1 MQIKPSVFFILCFI
15 SLIIFLIS
23 GVLIGQYEIEYSKF
37 LDILKYLLNG
47 EKSQI
52 DPLTWMVIVDLRFP
66 RLICTFIIGALLA
79 VSGAC
84 MQGLFRNPLVEPS
97 LLGVSAGAA
106 TFVVIF
112 LVLGSSIIEKY
123 QILSNISSYLVPII
137 AFSGSLFTVKIVV
150 FLATI
155 NGRTSIGSLL
165 LSGIAINAFCG
176 ALMGMVLYFA
186 NDNQLRS
193 ITFWNLGS
201 FSNIGWFEVY
211 CLFPFFI
218 FGIYFFYKLHSEL
231 NILALGEDQA
241 ISLGIHVEKLTKKI
255 IYLSC
260 LTVGACVSF
269 TGIIGFVGLI
279 IPHLTRFIL
288 GPNFKLL
295 IPGSAFLGGLLLIV
309 SDIGARSMIQGAE
322 LPIGSI
328 TALLGGPFFLY
339 QIFKSSQ
346 ELNL

>member
-1 MQIKPSVFFILCFI
+1 MKINPKIFFILCFFLLFV
-15 SLIIFLIS
+15 SLIMGAF
-23 GVLIGQYEIEYSKF
+23 IGQYEIQY
-37 LDILKYLLNG
+37 LKLLNAFRDF
-47 EKSQI
+47 KI
-52 DPLTWMVIVDLRFP
+52 DSLTWMVIVELRLP
-66 RLICTFIIGALLA
+66 RLICSFLIGALLA

-97 LLGVSAGAA
+97 LLGISAGAA
-106 TFVVIF
+106 TFVVIY
-112 LVLGSSIIEKY
+112 LVFGSVIIAKY
-123 QILSNISSYLVPII
+123 QIFDNISSYLIPIV
-137 AFSGSLFTVKIVV
+137 AFLGSLCTVKLVV
-150 FLATI
+150 SMATI
-155 NGRTSIGSLL
+155 QGRTSIGSLL

-176 ALMGMVLYFA
+176 ALMGMIIYFA
-186 NDNQLRS
+186 SDSQLRS

-201 FSNIGWFEVY
+201 FSNIGWFEVR
-211 CLFPFFI
+211 CLLPFFI
-218 FGIYFFYKLHSEL
+218 LGMYIFYKLHSEL

-255 IYLSC
+255 IYTSC

-295 IPGSAFLGGLLLIV
+295 IPGSALLGGLLLII
-309 SDIGARSMIQGAE
+309 SDIAARTMIQGAE

-339 QIFKSSQ
+339 QIFKSQQ
-346 ELNL
+346 ELQL